1 MKVIIENIKKSYSN
15 RFTLDI
21 GKLELAEGRIY
32 GILGPNGS
40 GKTTLLRLI
49 SGLEKPD
56 NGKISYGSE
65 FEAPS
70 GEVAFLL
77 QNSYLFDF
85 SVLENV
91 LLGTGGKSTDDQK
104 LAMDALRE
112 IGMEKYANV
121 RASTLSGGEAQKVA
135 IARTLV
141 RKRRLVLLDEPTAS
155 VDIYSMRQVEDFIK
169 KFNKNH
175 NATVVISTHNPSQAA
190 RIADEVVIMWN
201 GCIIER
207 GSPESVFSSPC
218 REETR
223 QFLEN
228 WRI

>member
-1 MKVIIENIKKSYSN
+1 MKVLIKDIKKTYSD

-21 GKLELAEGRIY
+21 KELELAEGRIY
-32 GILGPNGS
+32 GILGPNGA

-49 SGLEKPD
+49 IGLEKPD
-56 NGKISYGSE
+56 SGEISFDSE
-65 FEAPS
+65 LEAPC

-77 QNSYLFDF
+77 QNSYMFDF

-91 LLGTGGKSTDDQK
+91 LLGTGGKASADKK

-112 IGMEKYANV
+112 IGMEKYVNA

-135 IARTLV
+135 IARTLA
-141 RKRRLVLLDEPTAS
+141 RKRQLVLLDEPTAS
-155 VDIYSMRQVEDFIK
+155 IDIYSMRQVEGFIK
-169 KFNKNH
+169 KFNKNY
-175 NATVVISTHNPSQAA
+175 NATVILSTHNPSQAA

-201 GCIIER
+201 GRIIER
-207 GSPESVFSSPC
+207 GSPESVFSSPS
-218 REETR
+218 REETK

>member
-1 MKVIIENIKKSYSN
+1 MKVLIESIKKTYSD

-21 GKLELAEGRIY
+21 EELELDEGRIY

-56 NGKISYGSE
+56 NGKISYDSE
-65 FEAPS
+65 LAAPP

-91 LLGTGGKSTDDQK
+91 LLGTGGKSTDYQK

-112 IGMEKYANV
+112 IGMEKYAKA

-135 IARTLV
+135 IARTLA
-141 RKRRLVLLDEPTAS
+141 RKRQLVLLDEPTAS

-169 KFNKNH
+169 KFNQNH

-207 GSPESVFSSPC
+207 GSSESVFSSPC
-218 REETR
+218 REETK

>member
-1 MKVIIENIKKSYSN
+1 MKVLIENIKKSYSD

-21 GKLELAEGRIY
+21 AKLELAEGRIY

-56 NGKISYGSE
+56 SGKIRFDLE
-65 FEAPS
+65 PEAPS
-70 GEVAFLL
+70 GEIAFLL
-77 QNSYLFDF
+77 QDSYMFDF

-91 LLGTGGKSTDDQK
+91 LLGTGGKDSAGKK

-112 IGMEKYANV
+112 IGMEKYANAK
-121 RASTLSGGEAQKVA
+121 ASTLSGGEAQKVA
-135 IARTLV
+135 IARTLA
-141 RKRRLVLLDEPTAS
+141 RKRQLVLLDEPTAS

-169 KFNKNH
+169 KFKINH
-175 NATVVISTHNPSQAA
+175 NATVLLSTHNPSQAA

-201 GCIIER
+201 GRIIER

-218 REETR
+218 REETK